1 MAPRWRGSVANS
13 WTVLDHTDP
22 LESAVSSDPEYDYP
36 KNVTT
41 YAAFAGLVRWYRPY
55 LTGMTGLIGW
65 SITGTLLYLVTV
77 ALTPLMVEGIL
88 GQDSWQNW
96 FALGLL
102 VIIALRLMSSYFA
115 YIGAHRVGSESAS
128 RLRMRIFDRA
138 LESRISRQQLLGR
151 ASIVSRHAEDVDRI
165 AEAVEKTLT
174 QGLSAVGRILQ
185 SLVLLMI
192 IEPIAGAAMTVAT
205 VAFLLAYR
213 RIGRTL
219 LDIDH
224 RRTDASTGV
233 ASVVDEGISTSRLLS
248 GLNLGAWQ
256 RRRFAHRVQELEER
270 THDQGVAV
278 ARLNLAADAAGLT
291 GLFVVTMGAVV
302 LGGESLAGVA
312 AAILYVISV
321 VVGLETLPPWV
332 RSVQLGVVSQR
343 RIDVILNEPDRV
355 DRPAE
360 TEGAAT
366 NSGLVARGLSLR
378 LETGSELA
386 DVELVVP
393 RGAVLG
399 VVSSPWPLAD
409 GLVAALAGDQ
419 NPDAGAVT
427 FDGLDVR
434 SPAVRGRMAFV
445 PDETSGFDVSVM
457 EELQGAAPTL
467 TEEQALDLLRRFGLG
482 HLADHPEGVRSAL
495 GPGGKLLSVNDR
507 QLLNLTTAVA
517 AGPQA
522 LLVGSIIPLGDADVA
537 LPLIATLREEA
548 YEATVVSVR
557 DPLVAEAMDLIAF
570 LDQGTLRTGTHQEL
584 LVSYP
589 AYARLWEQRL
599 TGADVDL
606 SVLGLTPDDEAGI
619 YTRLVTESYAAGDPV
634 YREGAPADRILFV
647 ISGQAAVTV
656 MDGEGRERRT
666 AVLGPGN
673 HCGDLRL
680 TVGETRAESVWALT
694 PLVVRSL
701 SREAITAG
709 ITGLLDRTP
718 TERRIVTSIL
728 RDGPDTAEALR
739 QRLPDVDPRLFDSSL
754 ALLLKDG
761 AVRESDGVI
770 SAVQRRQTLPGA
782 AAVLDRLRDL

>member
-1 MAPRWRGSVANS
+1 M
-13 WTVLDHTDP
+13 
-22 LESAVSSDPEYDYP
+22 SSDPEYRYP
-36 KNVTT
+36 QHVTT
-41 YAAFAGLVRWYRPY
+41 YAALAGLVRWYRPY
-55 LTGMTGLIGW
+55 LTGMKGLIGW
-65 SITGTLLYLVTV
+65 TITGTLLYLVTV
-77 ALTPLMVEGIL
+77 ATTPLMVEGIL
-88 GQDSWQNW
+88 DDGTWQSR
-96 FALGLL
+96 FAVGLL
-102 VIIALRLMSSYFA
+102 AVIAIRLGSSYFA
-115 YIGAHRVGSESAS
+115 YVGAHRVGSESAS

-138 LESRISRQQLLGR
+138 LESRISRQQILGR

-165 AEAVEKTLT
+165 AEAVEKSLT

-185 SLVLLMI
+185 SLVLLTI
-192 IEPIAGAAMTVAT
+192 IEPIAGAAMAIAT
-205 VAFLLAYR
+205 AAFLLAYR
-213 RIGRTL
+213 HIGRSL
-219 LDIDH
+219 LTIDH
-224 RRTDASTGV
+224 RRTEASTGV

-256 RRRFAHRVQELEER
+256 RRRFAHRVEELEHR

-278 ARLNLAADAAGLT
+278 AKLNLAADAAGLT
-291 GLFVVTMGAVV
+291 GLFVVTMAAVV

-321 VVGLETLPPWV
+321 VVGLEILPPWV

-355 DRPAE
+355 DRPAGA
-360 TEGAAT
+360 EGAEGTAAP
-366 NSGLVARGLSLR
+366 SGLAARGLSLQ
-378 LETGSELA
+378 LETGNELI
-386 DVELVVP
+386 DVELTVP

-419 NPDAGAVT
+419 NPEAGAVT
-427 FDGLDVR
+427 LDGLDVR

-445 PDETSGFDVSVM
+445 PDETAGFDVSVLDELRGTAPDLTD
-457 EELQGAAPTL
+457 EEAWALL
-467 TEEQALDLLRRFGLG
+467 TRFGLG
-482 HLADHPEGVRSAL
+482 HLADLPEGIDTPL
-495 GPGGKLLSVNDR
+495 GPGGKLLSVSDR
-507 QLLNLTTAVA
+507 QLLNLTAAVA
-517 AGPQA
+517 SRPRV
-522 LLVGSIIPLGDADVA
+522 LLVGSIIALGEADVA
-537 LPLIATLREEA
+537 LPLVTTLREQG
-548 YEATVVSVR
+548 YDATVMGVR

-570 LDQGTLRTGTHQEL
+570 LDEGTLRTGTHQEL
-584 LVSYP
+584 LVSSP

-606 SVLGLTPDDEAGI
+606 SVLGLSADDEAGI

-656 MDGEGRERRT
+656 IDSDGRERRT

-680 TVGETRAESVWALT
+680 TVGETRAESVWAVT

-728 RDGPDTAEALR
+728 RDGPGTEEELR
-739 QRLPDVDPRLFDSSL
+739 VRLPDVDPRLFDSSL
-754 ALLLKDG
+754 ALLLRDG
-761 AVRESDGVI
+761 AVRESNGVL